1 MARGSWP
8 RSGWG
13 NAVHVSDELLKEL
26 GKEVRKNEENGG
38 EVWGGG
44 REEEVT
50 RVTIASHSRKSH
62 ALSVSYNTL
71 NLFVPHVEGISEFSL
86 LSYLHD
92 QRIQGRAGI
101 RTAFNLFVVQ

>member
-1 MARGSWP
+1 
-8 RSGWG
+8 
-13 NAVHVSDELLKEL
+13 VHVSDELLKEL
-26 GKEVRKNEENGG
+26 GEEVRRKNEENGG

-71 NLFVPHVEGISEFSL
+71 KPFVPHVVGISE
-86 LSYLHD
+86 
-92 QRIQGRAGI
+92 
-101 RTAFNLFVVQ
+101 